1 MLEQSCCF
9 LLKTISNEKS
19 FITLLP
25 EVSSNLVKKFILKR
39 NEPLIPSLEIKLFYG
54 FRSARFPN
62 PDKMVLTRED
72 KLLTTIY
79 IIFHELLVI

>member
-9 LLKTISNEKS
+9 LLKTIANEKS

-39 NEPLIPSLEIKLFYG
+39 NEPLIPSFEIKLFYG
-54 FRSARFPN
+54 FRSVRFPN
-62 PDKMVLTRED
+62 PED
-72 KLLTTIY
+72 EPLTTIY